1 MKIFFAV
8 FFTLSS
14 YLSFAQ
20 VHWITINEALEAQKK
35 IPKKIFIAFTDDNCT
50 PCQKMENL
58 AFDNPVIAKMIADK
72 YYAVKF
78 FADSKEKVNFRGR
91 EFDRADS
98 LPQTAMHPFAKYMNI
113 STVPTLV
120 FLDEHAAP
128 ITSLMGALSAKD
140 IEPYF
145 SMISTQDYKSIKSRQ
160 QWDDYQRKFK
170 SKIKD

>member
-1 MKIFFAV
+1 
-8 FFTLSS
+8 
-14 YLSFAQ
+14 
-20 VHWITINEALEAQKK
+20 
-35 IPKKIFIAFTDDNCT
+35 
-50 PCQKMENL
+50 MEEF

-72 YYAVKF
+72 FYAVKF

-91 EFDRADS
+91 DFEYKDNA
-98 LPQTAMHPFAKYMNI
+98 TMHSFAKYMNI
-113 STVPTLV
+113 STVPTIV

-140 IEPYF
+140 VEPYF
-145 SMISTQDYKSIKSRQ
+145 SMISTQDYKNITSRQ

>member
-1 MKIFFAV
+1 MMKIFFSV
-8 FFTLSS
+8 LFTLSS
-14 YLSFAQ
+14 YFSFAQ

-35 IPKKIFIAFTDDNCT
+35 VPKKIFIAFTDDHCD
-50 PCQKMENL
+50 PCQKMEKF

-72 YYAVKF
+72 FYAVKF

-91 EFDRADS
+91 DFEYKDNA
-98 LPQTAMHPFAKYMNI
+98 TMHSFAKYMNI
-113 STVPTLV
+113 STVPTIV
-120 FLDEHAAP
+120 FLDENAAP

-140 IEPYF
+140 VEPYF
-145 SMISTQDYKSIKSRQ
+145 SMISTQDYKNITSRQ

>member
-8 FFTLSS
+8 LFTLSS
-14 YLSFAQ
+14 YFSFAQ

-35 IPKKIFIAFTDDNCT
+35 VPKKIFIAFTDDHCE
-50 PCQKMENL
+50 PCQKMEKI
-58 AFDNPVIAKMIADK
+58 AFDNPVIAKLISDK
-72 YYAVKF
+72 FYAVKF
-78 FADSKEKVNFRGR
+78 FADSKEKVSFRGR
-91 EFDRADS
+91 DFDWSDKA
-98 LPQTAMHPFAKYMNI
+98 TMHSFAKYMNI

-120 FLDEHAAP
+120 FLDEQAAP

-140 IEPYF
+140 VEPYF

-160 QWDDYQRKFK
+160 QCDDYQRKFK